1 MAIIFI
7 LCMILVSW
15 AFPHE
20 AMAYTQKQFSSAEQG
35 YVDLYDLSKANE
47 EGEITIQSNY
57 EDGAV
62 TVTVFKQIED
72 TKYEEEVF
80 FFIPK
85 EESSFSD
92 VVSEVNNKMTGYLA
106 NNTSNGTRG
115 SHEENGEDSSLSV
128 EGVVRIN
135 FTTSGSGSNK
145 TILVT
150 QVSGTYTIE
159 DSSVSVI
166 GQMVTFGCTGVVV
179 NGSLT
184 TQRSV
189 RYPSIRNWTYGAP
202 SSWQTIYDDSRAI
215 VGVTN
220 RYTLKR
226 TNGNSNHTW
235 TFRVS
240 AMARSTDW
248 SVL

>member
-1 MAIIFI
+1 MKNKNRMAIIFI

-115 SHEENGEDSSLSV
+115 SH
-128 EGVVRIN
+128 
-135 FTTSGSGSNK
+135 
-145 TILVT
+145 
-150 QVSGTYTIE
+150 
-159 DSSVSVI
+159 
-166 GQMVTFGCTGVVV
+166 
-179 NGSLT
+179 
-184 TQRSV
+184 
-189 RYPSIRNWTYGAP
+189 RN
-202 SSWQTIYDDSRAI
+202 IYYR
-215 VGVTN
+215 
-220 RYTLKR
+220 R
-226 TNGNSNHTW
+226 
-235 TFRVS
+235 
-240 AMARSTDW
+240 
-248 SVL
+248 